1 MAFND
6 IIKGFNSRN
15 FVRIDLAGSQN
26 VLTCQICGMTQRVL
40 IKDQFIPYSVMIR
53 NDKTGKE
60 YTRVIKSNKKAIEHF
75 VNEHRNWH
83 FININVS
90 FMEAQL
96 RKQKQKENPPI

>member
-1 MAFND
+1 MSFAD
-6 IIKGFNSRN
+6 TIKGFTSRN

-40 IKDQFIPYSVMIR
+40 ITDEFIPFSVMIR

-60 YTRVIKSNKKAIEHF
+60 YTRLIKSNKKAIEHF
-75 VNEHRNWH
+75 CNEHRNWH

-96 RKQKQKENPPI
+96 RKQKEKTK